1 MRLTIY
7 YYYANTIYD
16 GLKIHQQVNGAHA
29 PRLSSFYTM
38 VSYMFVS
45 YLWQYHSP

>member
-7 YYYANTIYD
+7 YYYANIYD
-16 GLKIHQQVNGAHA
+16 GLKIHQQVYGAHA

-38 VSYMFVS
+38 ISYMFVS
-45 YLWQYHSP
+45 YL